1 MIKDIIDRLEPEQK
15 RQLMYA
21 FEHQFAQY
29 VSLPENKFVGVNVS
43 PLKHLEI
50 EKSAGVWAYGTV
62 KGVEDGEQDSIH

>member
-1 MIKDIIDRLEPEQK
+1 MIKDIIDKLEPEQK

-29 VSLPENKFVGVNVS
+29 VSLPNNKFVGVNIS

-50 EKSAGVWAYGTV
+50 EESAGVWAYGEV
-62 KGVEDGEQDSIH
+62 KGTENAE